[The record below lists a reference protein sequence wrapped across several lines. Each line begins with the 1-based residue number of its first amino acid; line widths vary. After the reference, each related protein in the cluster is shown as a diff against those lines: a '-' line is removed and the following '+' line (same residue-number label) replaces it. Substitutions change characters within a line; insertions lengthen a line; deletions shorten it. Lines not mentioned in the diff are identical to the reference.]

1 LAALKHL
8 TSIIRSFF
16 SSGTSNG
23 VLTYVVP
30 GVNMEP
36 AIKSGSS
43 VYVDSRA
50 YHASPIK
57 RADVVAY
64 KSPSHVLVMRVV
76 ALPGEVVELREGEL
90 YVNDIRCPEP
100 YLDLE
105 RAEQEDSQRL
115 VPTQIPDDCVYV
127 LGDFRDMSKDSRF
140 EGPVKI
146 SDIVGR
152 VVKVK
157 HAGRTRDVRRVE

>member
-1 LAALKHL
+1 MAALKHL
-8 TSIIRSFF
+8 ISIFRTLF
-16 SSGTSNG
+16 SGATGNG
-23 VLTYVVP
+23 ALVYVVP
-30 GVNMEP
+30 GANMEP

-43 VYVDSRA
+43 VYVDNRE

-57 RADVVAY
+57 RGDVVAY
-64 KSPSHVLVMRVV
+64 KSPPDVLVMRVV

-90 YVNDIRCPEP
+90 HVNGTRIPEP

-105 RAEQEDSQRL
+105 RAEQECSRRL
-115 VPTQIPDDCVYV
+115 APTQVPDDCVYV

-146 SDIVGR
+146 SNIVGR
-152 VVKVK
+152 VVKAK
-157 HAGRTRDVRRVE
+157 HAGFARDMRRVE